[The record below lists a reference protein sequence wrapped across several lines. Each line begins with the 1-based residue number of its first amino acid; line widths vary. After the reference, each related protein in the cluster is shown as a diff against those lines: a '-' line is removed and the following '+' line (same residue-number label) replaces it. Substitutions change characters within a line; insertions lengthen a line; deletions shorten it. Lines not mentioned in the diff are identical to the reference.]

1 MRPSHPGKISARR
14 GAVGLGL
21 ATRASDY
28 LGDNRPAT
36 RWTVPDPDGLLTSAD
51 GGSGAGCDWLLGAW
65 QLRGHRGFRSCRLLA
80 APVPGRR
87 GAFTPKWCH
96 ATVRLNQALA
106 RRLSKVTLA
115 RANCLDLAF
124 LYPSYENT
132 KHREILECVFAGP
145 VGIVFMC
152 HDITNA

>member
-1 MRPSHPGKISARR
+1 MPHEPRR
-14 GAVGLGL
+14 GRE
-21 ATRASDY
+21 RASGERCK
-28 LGDNRPAT
+28 LVSRPPVSDNRSVGPRTSPDDDGRLTCGGVAPEP
-36 RWTVPDPDGLLTSAD
+36 RWRC
-51 GGSGAGCDWLLGAW
+51 GGRAW
-65 QLRGHRGFRSCRLLA
+65 QSRGHRGFRSCRLLA